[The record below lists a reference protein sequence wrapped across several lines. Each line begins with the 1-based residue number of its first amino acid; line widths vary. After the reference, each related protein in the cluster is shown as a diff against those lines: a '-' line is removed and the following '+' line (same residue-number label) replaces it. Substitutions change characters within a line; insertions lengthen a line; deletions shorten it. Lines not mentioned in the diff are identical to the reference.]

1 MEMRDFM
8 KEFVDFCK
16 EKHIDEMSTKSV
28 IDGYTVRVYV
38 EKESREG

>member
-1 MEMRDFM
+1 MKDFM

-16 EKHIDEMSTKSV
+16 ERNIDELSSKSV

-38 EKESREG
+38 EKESRKG